1 VIPVPAANGAENGN
15 TASMISLGLARRL
28 RDGGL
33 RWKPASGDRFF
44 VADRGMDEDIFVLS
58 DMTVEVHR
66 FPGGEEVIGF
76 NGTTEWALD
85 SVEHDSAVWLP
96 GEAQLRELLAGTF
109 RRLERTESGWLVIF
123 AVEGDERVALHSD
136 AAEAY
141 GLALLHLITGESAA
155 VVHSSAARG

>member
-1 VIPVPAANGAENGN
+1 
-15 TASMISLGLARRL
+15 MISLGLARRL

-44 VADRGMDEDIFVLS
+44 VADRGMDDDIFVLS
-58 DMTVEVHR
+58 DMTVEVHQ

-85 SVEHDSAVWLP
+85 SVEHDNAVWLP

-109 RRLERTESGWLVIF
+109 RRLERVGSDWLVTF
-123 AVEGDERVALHSD
+123 AVNGDERVARD
-136 AAEAY
+136 ADPAEAY
-141 GLALLHLITGESAA
+141 GLALLHLITGESDPVAL
-155 VVHSSAARG
+155 SSAGQD